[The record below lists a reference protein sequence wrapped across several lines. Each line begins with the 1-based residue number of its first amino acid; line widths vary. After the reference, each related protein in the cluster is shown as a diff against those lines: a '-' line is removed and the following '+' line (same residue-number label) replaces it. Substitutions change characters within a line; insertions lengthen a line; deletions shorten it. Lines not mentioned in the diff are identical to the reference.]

1 MSKTWYPVIDYL
13 TCTECSI
20 CIDNCPHGVYD
31 EIKAPCPVVLNPT
44 LCVEHCH
51 GCGNECPV
59 GAITYVGDK
68 TGWMPPNGNPEAEA
82 SCCSCGS
89 YEPLDKKVLVE
100 YLYLDLKTCDRC
112 IGTDVV
118 LEDVMTIITPA
129 LELAGYDVEYRKTE
143 ITTAEIA
150 VQHEFSSSPTIRVNG
165 QDICQTVS
173 ETSCGCCS
181 EISDT
186 DVDCRVFEY
195 DGETFEVPPKEKLAV
210 DILRGVFGRIEDRCS
225 CGSYEL
231 PDNLRVFF
239 DGKKTKKCACE
250 GNCC

>member
-20 CIDNCPHGVYD
+20 CIDKCTHGVYD
-31 EIKAPCPVVLNPT
+31 LSKAPVPVVVNPA

-51 GCGNECPV
+51 GCGNTCPV
-59 GAITYVGDK
+59 GAITYVGDN
-68 TGWMPPNGNPEAEA
+68 TGWTPPSGYKEVEE
-82 SCCSCGS
+82 SCCSCGTS
-89 YEPLDKKVLVE
+89 EPSDKKILVE
-100 YLYLDLKTCDRC
+100 YLYLDLNTCDRC

-118 LEDVMTIITPA
+118 LEDVISTLTPA
-129 LELAGYDVEYRKTE
+129 LELAGYTVEYSKTE

-150 VQHEFSSSPTIRVNG
+150 MKYEFLSSPTIRVNG

-195 DGETFEVPPKEKLAV
+195 DGETYEVPPKENLA
-210 DILRGVFGRIEDRCS
+210 DTILRSVFGIIEGSCS
-225 CGSYEL
+225 CGNYEL
-231 PDNLRVFF
+231 PDNLRAFF
-239 DGKKTKKCACE
+239 EGKKNKCSCG